1 MSHIEA
7 LLLGILQGLTE
18 FLPVSSS
25 GHLEIANHFLGIN
38 AETNLAFTTAV
49 HAGTVFSTIVVL
61 RREIW
66 GIIKGVV
73 SFKMTP
79 ETQLFLRLLV
89 SAVPILIVGLLL
101 KDQVEALFGGSL
113 LVVGLMLILT
123 AILLTVSHYAP
134 QRNKEVSILGA
145 FIIGIGQAVAVM
157 PGLSRSG
164 TTISTGLM
172 LGVKRENVAKFSFLM
187 VIIPIVGATFLEV
200 LNGDF
205 GNGDNALPWSV
216 VAVGFFSAFLS
227 GLLACKAMIRL
238 VSRSHMLWFAL
249 YCLVVGGAI
258 TIYNLIG

>member
-1 MSHIEA
+1 
-7 LLLGILQGLTE
+7 
-18 FLPVSSS
+18 
-25 GHLEIANHFLGIN
+25 
-38 AETNLAFTTAV
+38 
-49 HAGTVFSTIVVL
+49 VL

-187 VIIPIVGATFLEV
+187 VIIPIVGATLLEV
-200 LNGDF
+200 LEGDF
-205 GNGDNALPWSV
+205 GSGENALDWST
-216 VAVGFFSAFLS
+216 VAVGFFSAFVS